1 MLKGNELQNADYIS
15 MSTAW
20 AAGGIYSTVQD
31 LTLWNEALAHGKLLN
46 SDSTKRMCSV
56 YPETLYQGMHCGYAV
71 VLAERFGHQLQY
83 HGGGISGF
91 QTVLQRYPEEGLVIA
106 VMANVESDETLLG
119 LGDGLA
125 QISFSAERH

>member
-1 MLKGNELQNADYIS
+1 

-20 AAGGIYSTVQD
+20 AAGGFYSTVQD

-46 SDSTKRMCSV
+46 SESTKRMCTV

-91 QTVLQRYPEEGLVIA
+91 QNGSP
-106 VMANVESDETLLG
+106 TLSGRG
-119 LGDGLA
+119 LGYSRYGKCGV
-125 QISFSAERH
+125 R